1 MGQSSRLG
9 VCYCRLSL
17 LLSFMGDV
25 IMPKKV
31 DKWSVVVEWD
41 DGETHTLTGDDFAP
55 DVAGYLSQFILEVE
69 QYRNESEV

>member
-1 MGQSSRLG
+1 
-9 VCYCRLSL
+9 
-17 LLSFMGDV
+17 
-25 IMPKKV
+25 MPKKV
-31 DKWSVVVEWD
+31 GKWSVVVEWD